1 MKNYSDEFWYMH
13 ILDKDSACKQ
23 LNLAEKSTIIKYSMQ
38 EAKKQLNMLKKQY
51 GKRTAKEYLD
61 LFDFHIEVEK
71 PELTPSFLYMGMMVP
86 EEKKILLN
94 ETVIALGESRMEIRL
109 SSNNDMYRCFRD
121 IILWHELF
129 HVLEEQ
135 IPQIYTRSVQV
146 NCSFLGF
153 F

>member
-61 LFDFHIEVEK
+61 LFD
-71 PELTPSFLYMGMMVP
+71 
-86 EEKKILLN
+86 LLFSIW
-94 ETVIALGESRMEIRL
+94 E
-109 SSNNDMYRCFRD
+109 
-121 IILWHELF
+121 
-129 HVLEEQ
+129 
-135 IPQIYTRSVQV
+135 
-146 NCSFLGF
+146 
-153 F
+153 